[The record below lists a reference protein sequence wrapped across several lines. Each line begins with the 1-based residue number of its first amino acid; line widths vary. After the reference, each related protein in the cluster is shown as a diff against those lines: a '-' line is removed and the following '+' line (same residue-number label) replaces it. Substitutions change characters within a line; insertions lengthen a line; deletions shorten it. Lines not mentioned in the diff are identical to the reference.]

1 MSAEFVHL
9 HLHTEFSLLDGACR
23 IDELLDEAVKL
34 KMPALAVTEH
44 GNMFSSVVFHDH
56 ARDRGLKPIL
66 GCEVYVAQGSRFDKS
81 GPQTE
86 TNHLVLLAETY
97 EGWRN
102 LIKLSS
108 AGYTEG
114 FYYRPR
120 IDKELLAQ
128 HSKGLIGLSSCL
140 KGEVASALR
149 VEQARTALDA
159 AARLRDILGPDNFFL
174 EMQYQGIEEQKVV
187 NQGLIPL
194 ARELNLPLV
203 ATNDVHYLRQGDYQ
217 PHDILLC
224 IGSGKTVTDEKR
236 LRYTG
241 DQFFLKTAEQ
251 MADVFVGHEDALR
264 NTLLVA
270 ERCDVKI
277 PKGTNHLPVFGV
289 PEGLTLDDYFEQV
302 AREGF
307 AQRLPRLKQLQA
319 AGSMRKTIDE
329 YRSRLDYEIA
339 MIKKMGYTGYFL
351 IVWDFIKYG
360 REHGI
365 PVGPGRGSAA
375 GSLVA
380 WCLRITD
387 VDPMHYD
394 LLFERFLN
402 PERVSMPDIDVDF
415 CERRRGEVIEY
426 VTRKY
431 GRENVA
437 QIITFGTMKAKAVVR
452 DVGRALD
459 MPYADV
465 NNIAKQIP
473 PALDMT
479 LEKALSENPV
489 LKDMVAKDPKV
500 KEVIEVGKRLEGMS
514 RHASVH
520 AAGVVIAP
528 GPITDYAPLYKGARD
543 EIVTQWNMKEVE
555 RVGLLKMDFL
565 GLSTL
570 TLIFDAL
577 TEIKRTEGI
586 DLDIDTITL
595 DDPKTYKV
603 FQEGAAFGIF
613 QFESSGMRELLRKAR
628 PERLE
633 DLIALNALYRPGPL
647 KSGMVDDY
655 IARKQ
660 GVKEVKYDF
669 KELEPILSDTYGVIA
684 YQEQVMLIAQALAGF
699 SLAQADM
706 LRKAMGKKD
715 PKVMAKMRADF
726 MAGAVA
732 KGFNEKKAGKLFELM
747 EYFAGYG
754 FNKSHSTA
762 YAFLA
767 YQTAYLKANYPKHF
781 TAALLTIE
789 AQNTEKLAMYLAEAR
804 DRGIRILPPDIN
816 RSQLNFSVD
825 KEADAVR
832 FGLTAIKGLGEGAI
846 NSILESREKLGG
858 WIPSLHALCE
868 VLDMRLANKRVFE
881 ALVKS
886 GACDSLVFDDGKAGR
901 ATPSRCVDA
910 AGAPRSGQPGEPG
923 PSSDSVSSRARSRDD
938 KPRPALAKVRAQL
951 FAAIDGACD
960 HGARHQRNQDLGQ
973 FDMFG
978 GGDGDSSGPISVPL
992 PEVPAWS
999 EIDQLNF
1006 EKESLGLFWSGHPI
1020 DRYADDLRDYGAKTV
1035 LDLNPR
1041 KAESDEEEPPAAVE
1055 GDEEVGASPA
1065 AAPATTAGANGS
1077 HAGTASGNANG
1088 KGGRNW
1094 RDRDQGDDV
1103 SVGGIVSGLRPLKT
1117 RKGDRMCVFM
1127 LDDAGG
1133 SLEIVVFPETFKQW
1147 GHVAETGQLV
1157 LVKGKFEKD
1166 DETARIVASEIVP
1179 IDLVRERLA
1188 KAVTIRVSTVPGS
1201 RATFERLWELFEA
1214 HKGDRRVAFVI
1225 EEKDRGIKVTADVSG
1240 VRVRPSERLVSEVEK
1255 ICGAGSVSLR

>member
-1 MSAEFVHL
+1 MGSPEFVHL

-23 IDELLDEAVKL
+23 VDELLDEAVKL

-66 GCEVYVAQGSRFDKS
+66 GCEVYVAQGSRFDRS

-97 EGWRN
+97 EGWQN

-120 IDKELLAQ
+120 IDKELLAR
-128 HSKGLIGLSSCL
+128 HAKGLIGLSSCL
-140 KGEVASALR
+140 KGEVASALK
-149 VEQARTALDA
+149 VEQARPALEA

-174 EMQYQGIEEQKVV
+174 EMQYQGIDEQKVV
-187 NQGLIPL
+187 NRGLVPL
-194 ARELNLPLV
+194 ARELDLPLV
-203 ATNDVHYLRQGDYQ
+203 ATNDVHYLRQGDHQ

-224 IGSGKTVTDEKR
+224 IGSGKTVHDEKR

-251 MADVFVGHEDALR
+251 MAGVFSGHEDALR

-270 ERCDVKI
+270 ERCNVTI
-277 PKGTNHLPVFGV
+277 PKGANHLPTFGV
-289 PEGLTLDDYFEQV
+289 PDGLTLDDYFEHV

-307 AQRLPRLKQLQA
+307 AQRLPRLQQLQA
-319 AGSMRKTIDE
+319 AGSLRHTIDE
-329 YRSRLDYEIA
+329 YATRLDYEIA

-351 IVWDFIKYG
+351 IVWDFIRYG
-360 REHGI
+360 REQGI

-387 VDPMHYD
+387 VDPIHYD

-459 MPYADV
+459 MPFADV
-465 NNIAKQIP
+465 NGIAKQIP

-479 LEKALSENPV
+479 LDKALAENPV
-489 LKDMVAKDPKV
+489 LKDMAAKDPKV
-500 KEVIEVGKRLEGMS
+500 KEVLDIGRRLEGMS

-570 TLIFDAL
+570 TLIDDAL
-577 TEIKRTEGI
+577 KEIKRTEGI
-586 DLDIDTITL
+586 DLDIDNIPL
-595 DDPKTYKV
+595 DDAKTYRI

-628 PERLE
+628 PDRLD

-660 GVKEVKYDF
+660 GTKEVKYEF

-726 MAGAVA
+726 MAGAAA
-732 KGFNEKKAGKLFELM
+732 KKFNDKKAGKLFDLM

-781 TAALLTIE
+781 AAALFTIE
-789 AQNTEKLAMYLAEAR
+789 AQNTDKLAMYLAEAR
-804 DRGIRILPPDIN
+804 DRGVRVLPPDIN

-825 KEADAVR
+825 KDADAVR

-846 NSILESREKLGG
+846 AAIIEARSQLGG
-858 WIPSLHALCE
+858 SIPSLHALCE

-886 GACDSLVFDDGKAGR
+886 GACDSLIPEAIPPD
-901 ATPSRCVDA
+901 S
-910 AGAPRSGQPGEPG
+910 SPGTAFLARW
-923 PSSDSVSSRARSRDD
+923 RAR
-938 KPRPALAKVRAQL
+938 L
-951 FAAIDGACD
+951 FAAVDGACD
-960 HGARHQRNQDLGQ
+960 HGARQQRNKDLGQ

-978 GGDGDSSGPISVPL
+978 GGSETPGTTVVPL
-992 PEVPAWS
+992 PEVAPWS
-999 EIDQLNF
+999 EIEQLTF
-1006 EKESLGLFWSGHPI
+1006 EKEALGLFWSGHPV
-1020 DRYADDLRDYGAKTV
+1020 DRYAEALRAYGARTTT
-1035 LDLNPR
+1035 DLIGR
-1041 KAESDEEEPPAAVE
+1041 REAETPTPDAEESEDPGGGAGLPGPASGPPTSRIS
-1055 GDEEVGASPA
+1055 EEVSI
-1065 AAPATTAGANGS
+1065 
-1077 HAGTASGNANG
+1077 
-1088 KGGRNW
+1088 
-1094 RDRDQGDDV
+1094 
-1103 SVGGIVSGLRPLKT
+1103 GGIVSALRPLKT

-1127 LDDAGG
+1127 LEDAHG
-1133 SLEIVVFPETFKQW
+1133 SIEIVVFPETFKAH
-1147 GHVAETGQLV
+1147 GHVCADNGAMV
-1157 LVKGKFEKD
+1157 LVKGKFERD
-1166 DETARIVASEIVP
+1166 DESARIVASEIAP
-1179 IDLVRERLA
+1179 LEMVRERLA
-1188 KAVTIRVSTVPGS
+1188 RSVAIRISTPPHG
-1201 RATFERLWELFEA
+1201 RETFEKLWDILA
-1214 HKGDRRVAFVI
+1214 RHKGDRPVAFDMEVQA
-1225 EEKDRGIKVTADVSG
+1225 ESRRLRVRVDVNSQI
-1240 VRVRPSERLVSEVEK
+1240 RVRPSEQLVSDVERL
-1255 ICGAGSVSLR
+1255 CGAGSISLQQSL